1 MIWVRRNWLSLI
13 AVAVL
18 LADIG
23 ALVLATGVA
32 YVLRFRLGWGPELA
46 PNRFLFFAPVN
57 LTLIVAKR
65 VERAGLGAVH
75 ALSRRRTRRSSGN
88 APPASSRSAHC

>member
-1 MIWVRRNWLSLI
+1 LSLI

-18 LADIG
+18 VADIG

-32 YVLRFRLGWGPELA
+32 YLLRFRLGWGPELA

-57 LTLIVAKR
+57 LTLIVSSVLSGLALGST
-65 VERAGLGAVH
+65 RAI
-75 ALSRRRTRRSSGN
+75 
-88 APPASSRSAHC
+88 APPDPPIDWYAPSASSRSAHC